1 MVRLLLS
8 IKAELENVTDLVPAT
23 DSYEY
28 FFQVKCTSC
37 NEVHPK
43 FVSLNRLEERE
54 VSTGKGN
61 TAHFV
66 WRCGLCKRESSAKFD
81 SGSITQPY
89 SADANGQFAPL
100 LTIDCRGLEFVGF
113 DPRGTWK
120 CVGIGS
126 GTVFDEVD
134 LEEGCPSGW
143 TVEYRKQVDQS
154 LKGFLPWNFQSYM
167 QCCKVYER
175 RNASL
180 VRILDYEPAILCLVV
195 FLQGYTTQEPEL
207 AEPVYKLRRTFIGT
221 STCYLVIAFHP
232 KHIDSMPHGRRF
244 PHPTHDSDIAASRR
258 PPFALQASHIVPR
271 RLLCVLL
278 SFSGLR
284 KTVFWLR
291 ASCAGFCLCT
301 T

>member
-1 MVRLLLS
+1 MVVSEYASYTEVFIHDAQRLLLS

-134 LEEGCPSGW
+134 LEEGEWVDYDEKAALPVGLSNIESKW
-143 TVEYRKQVDQS
+143 T
-154 LKGFLPWNFQSYM
+154 
-167 QCCKVYER
+167 
-175 RNASL
+175 
-180 VRILDYEPAILCLVV
+180 
-195 FLQGYTTQEPEL
+195 
-207 AEPVYKLRRTFIGT
+207 
-221 STCYLVIAFHP
+221 
-232 KHIDSMPHGRRF
+232 
-244 PHPTHDSDIAASRR
+244 
-258 PPFALQASHIVPR
+258 
-271 RLLCVLL
+271 
-278 SFSGLR
+278 
-284 KTVFWLR
+284 R
-291 ASCAGFCLCT
+291 A
-301 T
+301 